1 MESRSHPD
9 GGKLGSAGGSRL
21 NGGWRMSNTKMDL
34 TSILPADRI
43 RDRLIDRIAYA
54 NDASYFR
61 LVPQAV
67 VQPNSIGEIQAL
79 FKYTQQNKIPMTF
92 RAAGTSLSG
101 QAVTDGIL
109 VDISKHWDAYSIEEN
124 ASRVRFQPGIVGGFL
139 NNALKSHRR
148 RIGPDPASIDA
159 CMMGGILANN
169 SSGMCCG
176 VTENSYKTIHSMTFV
191 LPNGFVLDTSHPD
204 AHKIFENEQS
214 HIAQGLLELK
224 QRIFE
229 SPNPINRQ
237 AREDRKEKSK
247 RSALSAL
254 RGSNESLAEKIRRRY
269 QIKNNNG
276 YLLNAFL
283 DFGHPL
289 DILIHLLIGSEG
301 TLGFIAEGVLNT
313 LPDYTHKYTGQMYFK
328 NIRDAAAAVY
338 PIKMSGARAVEI
350 MDRESLRAVEH
361 LPGVPAI
368 LKELPAGATAILSEY
383 QASDSESMLQFKKE
397 AGRVIKELKLIH
409 DVEFTDD
416 PIQQAALW
424 KPRKGIIASVGAMRP
439 RGTTSVNE
447 DVAFPVEHLADAV
460 TDLRHLFD
468 DFGYTEGV
476 IFGHAKDGNL
486 HFLVNQAF
494 DNETQINHFDQF
506 IRAMVG
512 IVSGKYDGSLK
523 AEHGTGRNMAPF
535 VETEWGSEAYAI
547 MRGLKSLLD
556 PAAMLNPGVL
566 INDDPQAHVTHLK
579 SLTLVAPEIDKCI
592 ECGFCESKCPSRRLT
607 LTPRQR
613 IVVQREL
620 ASMRLAGSDSAML
633 DSVSD
638 DFSYAGIDTCALD
651 GLCGTAC
658 PVGIDT
664 GKFIK
669 RVREERVTSNKLAEK
684 IAENFGLAE
693 KVIRLGVTLGHVA
706 EKVIGVNGV
715 KSISVVAEKFTGTRL
730 PKWNKSIPHP
740 QPLSRL
746 ERGDER
752 GEGKFIYFP
761 SCISRQ
767 LGTPASRITYHASL
781 SKTFITIAKRANIN
795 FYISPNADGH
805 CCGMP
810 FSSKGY
816 KSAYQTMLHKTLM
829 QMWEWSEHGKY
840 PIVIDTTSCT
850 HTLKTCADDLPPEDK
865 AIWSQLTL
873 LDGVEFLHDHVLPK
887 LTIHPVSEEVI
898 LHPNCSARKLGLDA
912 KMYAIAGQCARSVAV
927 PLNLGCCAFAGDR
940 GLSHPE
946 LTKSATE
953 KETAEVL
960 AKNYG
965 GYYSSNITCEIGMS
979 EATGKDYVSI
989 VYLVERA
996 SRNS

>member
-1 MESRSHPD
+1 
-9 GGKLGSAGGSRL
+9 
-21 NGGWRMSNTKMDL
+21 
-34 TSILPADRI
+34 
-43 RDRLIDRIAYA
+43 
-54 NDASYFR
+54 
-61 LVPQAV
+61 
-67 VQPNSIGEIQAL
+67 
-79 FKYTQQNKIPMTF
+79 MTF

-109 VDISKHWDAYSIEEN
+109 VDISKHWDKYSVEEN
-124 ASRVRFQPGIVGGFL
+124 AGKIRFQPGIVGGFL
-139 NNALKSHRR
+139 NNVLKPHGR

-176 VTENSYKTIHSMTFV
+176 VTENSYKTIHSMIFV
-191 LPNGFVLDTSHPD
+191 LPNGFTLDTSHPD
-204 AHKIFENEQS
+204 AHKIFENEQPY
-214 HIAQGLLELK
+214 IAKGLLELK
-224 QRIFE
+224 KRVTSNLQLSTRI
-229 SPNPINRQ
+229 ST
-237 AREDRKEKSK
+237 
-247 RSALSAL
+247 
-254 RGSNESLAEKIRRRY
+254 RY

-283 DFGHPL
+283 DFEHPL

-313 LPDYTHKYTGQMYFK
+313 LPDYTYKYTGQMYFK
-328 NIRDAAAAVY
+328 DIRDAAAAVY
-338 PIKMSGARAVEI
+338 PIKQSGARAVEV
-350 MDRESLRAVEH
+350 MDRESLRSVEH

-368 LKELPAGATAILSEY
+368 LKELPAGATAILAEY
-383 QASDSESMLQFKKE
+383 QASDSATMLQFKKE
-397 AGRVIKELKLIH
+397 AKRVIHELKLIH
-409 DVEFTDD
+409 DVSFTDD

-447 DVAFPVEHLADAV
+447 DVAFPVQHLADAV

-468 DFGYTEGV
+468 DFGYTDGV

-494 DNETQINHFDQF
+494 DNETQINHFDKF
-506 IRAMVG
+506 IRAMVS

-535 VETEWGSEAYAI
+535 VETEWGAEAYAI
-547 MRGLKSLLD
+547 MRDLKSLLD
-556 PAAMLNPGVL
+556 PDGMLNPGVL

-579 SLTLVAPEIDKCI
+579 SLALVAPEIDKCI

-620 ASMRLAGSDSAML
+620 ASMRLAASSSAEL
-633 DSVSD
+633 ESVSD

-669 RVREERVTSNKLAEK
+669 KLREEKVESRKWAGR
-684 IAENFGLAE
+684 IAENFGVAE
-693 KVIRLGVTLGHVA
+693 KTVGIGVSLGHVA
-706 EKVIGVNGV
+706 ERIIGVNGV
-715 KSISVVAEKFTGTRL
+715 KSISVVAEKITKTKL
-730 PKWNKSIPHP
+730 PKWNRSISHTPKN
-740 QPLSRL
+740 LRKL
-746 ERGDER
+746 RVLR
-752 GEGKFIYFP
+752 GEKEFIYFP

-767 LGTPASRITYHASL
+767 LGVPGSKLQASGSFNLQPATFNLSL
-781 SKTFITIAKRANIN
+781 AETFITIANRADIN
-795 FYISPNADGH
+795 LHIPANASGN
-805 CCGMP
+805 CCGTP

-816 KSAYQTMLHKTLM
+816 KSAYQAALHKTLT
-829 QMWEWSEHGKY
+829 QMWDWSEHGKY

-850 HTLKTCADDLPPEDK
+850 HTLKTCGDDLTPEDK
-865 AIWSQLTL
+865 EIWNQLAI
-873 LDGVEFLHDHVLPK
+873 LDSVEFLHDHVLPK
-887 LTIHPVSEEVI
+887 LNLHPVEEEVI
-898 LHPNCSARKLGLDA
+898 LHPNCSARKLGLDS
-912 KMYAIAGQCARSVAV
+912 KMHAIAKQCAKNAIV
-927 PLNLGCCAFAGDR
+927 PFALGCCAFAGDR
-940 GLSHPE
+940 GLTHPE
-946 LTKSATE
+946 LTASATE

-960 AKNYG
+960 AKDYG
-965 GYYSSNITCEIGMS
+965 GYYSSNIPCEIGMK

-989 VYLVERA
+989 VYLVEKA
-996 SRNS
+996 SRQN

>member
-1 MESRSHPD
+1 
-9 GGKLGSAGGSRL
+9 
-21 NGGWRMSNTKMDL
+21 MDL
-34 TSILPADRI
+34 ATILPADRI
-43 RDRLIDRIAYA
+43 RARLIDRIAYA

-101 QAVTDGIL
+101 QAQTDGIL
-109 VDISKHWDAYSIEEN
+109 VDVSKHWDAYSVEEN
-124 ASRVRFQPGIVGGFL
+124 AGKIRFQPGIVGGFL
-139 NNALKSHRR
+139 NNVLKPHGR

-191 LPNGFVLDTSHPD
+191 LPNGFTLDTSHPD
-204 AHKIFENEQS
+204 AHKIFENEQP
-214 HIAQGLLELK
+214 HLAKGLLELK
-224 QRIFE
+224 RRILG
-229 SPNPINRQ
+229 NPHLTSRI
-237 AREDRKEKSK
+237 S
-247 RSALSAL
+247 
-254 RGSNESLAEKIRRRY
+254 RRY

-283 DFGHPL
+283 DFEHPL

-313 LPDYTHKYTGQMYFK
+313 LPDYTYKYTGQMYFK
-328 NIRDAAAAVY
+328 NIRDAAAAVQL
-338 PIKMSGARAVEI
+338 IKMSGARAVEV
-350 MDRESLRAVEH
+350 MDRESLRSVEH
-361 LPGVPAI
+361 LPGVPSI
-368 LKELPAGATAILSEY
+368 LKELPDGAAAILVEY
-383 QASDSESMLQFKKE
+383 QAGDVESISRYEKE
-397 AGRVIKELKLIH
+397 AKRVLKKLKLIH
-409 DVEFTDD
+409 DVEFTRD

-447 DVAFPVEHLADAV
+447 DVAFPAEHLADAV

-494 DNETQINHFDQF
+494 DTPEQISHFDKF

-535 VETEWGSEAYAI
+535 VETEWGAEAYAI
-547 MRGLKSLLD
+547 MRDLKTLLD
-556 PAAMLNPGVL
+556 PDAMLNPGVL

-579 SLTLVAPEIDKCI
+579 SLALVSPEIDKCI

-620 ASMRLAGSDSAML
+620 ASMRLAASDSAML

-638 DFSYAGIDTCALD
+638 DFSYAGVDTCALD

-669 RVREERVTSNKLAEK
+669 RLRSERVTSNKLASWVV
-684 IAENFGLAE
+684 ENFGAVE
-693 KVIRLGVTLGHVA
+693 KSVGLGVTLGHAA

-715 KSISVVAEKFTGTRL
+715 KSISVAAEKITGKRL
-730 PKWNKSIPHP
+730 PKWNKFIPHP
-740 QPLSRL
+740 TRFARL
-746 ERGDER
+746 PSPNGKGAG
-752 GEGKFIYFP
+752 GEVAFIYFP

-767 LGTPASRITYHASL
+767 LGQPTFHLPL
-781 SKTFITIAKRANIN
+781 STVFLTIASRANIN
-795 FYISPNADGH
+795 LHIPANASGH

-816 KSAYQTMLHKTLM
+816 TQAYQAALHKTLM

-850 HTLKTCADDLPPEDK
+850 HTLKTCGDDLTPQDK
-865 AIWSQLTL
+865 AIWSQLTI

-887 LTIHPVSEEVI
+887 LELHPVDEEVI
-898 LHPNCSARKLGLDA
+898 LHPNCSARKLGLDS
-912 KMYAIAGQCARSVAV
+912 KMHAIAKRCAKSADV
-927 PLNLGCCAFAGDR
+927 PFALGCCAFAGDR
-940 GLSHPE
+940 GLTHPE

-960 AKNYG
+960 AKDFD
-965 GYYSSNITCEIGMS
+965 GYYSSNITCEIGMK

-989 VYLVERA
+989 VYLVEKA
-996 SRNS
+996 SRNMEMSF